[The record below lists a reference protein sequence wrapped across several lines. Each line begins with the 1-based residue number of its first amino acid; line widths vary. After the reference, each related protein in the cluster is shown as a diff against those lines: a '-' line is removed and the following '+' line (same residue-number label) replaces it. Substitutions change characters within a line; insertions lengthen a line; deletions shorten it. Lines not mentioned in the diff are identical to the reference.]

1 MGVPVGLVAV
11 VGHLPHAGEG
21 GGGQE
26 DDKGQ
31 ELGALVQ
38 DLQALDT
45 DSRISMWS
53 ETKQVHFKEILSIL
67 E

>member
-21 GGGQE
+21 GGRQE

-38 DLQALDT
+38 DLQALGT
-45 DSRISMWS
+45 GGRINM
-53 ETKQVHFKEILSIL
+53 
-67 E
+67 